1 MTKYNVNVENDGHII
16 GHGSTSCV
24 TSPCVSVQQV
34 SAPASSYMYN
44 ISVASINGDGSIGP
58 ANSTIING
66 EQIF

>member
-1 MTKYNVNVENDGHII
+1 MTKYNVTVVGDGIVI
-16 GHGSTSCV
+16 GQGSTSCT
-24 TSPCVSVQQV
+24 TSPCVYVQQV
-34 SAPASSYMYN
+34 SALTSSYN

>member
-1 MTKYNVNVENDGHII
+1 MTGYNVMVVGDGNSTDQS
-16 GHGSTSCV
+16 STSCN
-24 TSPCVSVQQV
+24 TSPCVHVQKV
-34 SAPASSYMYN
+34 SALASSYN